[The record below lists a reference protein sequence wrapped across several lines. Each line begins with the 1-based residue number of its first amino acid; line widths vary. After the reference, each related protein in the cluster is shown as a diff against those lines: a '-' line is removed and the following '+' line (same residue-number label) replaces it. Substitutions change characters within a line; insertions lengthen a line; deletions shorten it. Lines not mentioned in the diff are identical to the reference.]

1 MQKIVKLAA
10 PERGLFVS
18 GSSVFARPIC
28 MTKTKDTLSDPV
40 KGINLHGGPYH
51 FDKLELLIK
60 TDENISVF
68 SSEIDEAREWA
79 LAEGCIEKLD
89 QIILNLTGR
98 HSSNVF
104 TSLSSPLLM
113 GVVNVTPDSFYDG
126 GKNSKAQMA
135 ISQAHRLIADG
146 VDIIDIG
153 GESSKPGAVPVTAEQ
168 EIERV
173 IPVIKEVSGFG
184 VPISIDT
191 QKSSVMEAAVIAGA
205 SIVNDI
211 SALSAD
217 PKSLRLLRE
226 LGVPVILMH
235 MQGTPVDMQNNPYY
249 QFAPLDILEYLRN
262 RIDVCLE
269 SGISLS
275 NIIVD
280 PGIGFGKNLNHNVA
294 LLNRLSLFHSLRVPI
309 AIGVSRKS
317 FIASLNEDEPP
328 DQRLA
333 GSLAMAI
340 WACQQGVQI
349 LRVHDVAETKQALK
363 IYKAVVDDD
372 L

>member
-1 MQKIVKLAA
+1 MCI
-10 PERGLFVS
+10 RD
-18 GSSVFARPIC
+18 R
-28 MTKTKDTLSDPV
+28 
-40 KGINLHGGPYH
+40 
-51 FDKLELLIK
+51 
-60 TDENISVF
+60 
-68 SSEIDEAREWA
+68 A

-126 GKNSKAQMA
+126 GKNSKTQMA
-135 ISQAHRLIADG
+135 ISHAHRLIADG

-191 QKSSVMEAAVIAGA
+191 QKSSVMEAAVNAGA

-275 NIIVD
+275 NIIKA
-280 PGIGFGKNLNHNVA
+280 GIVSQSAIISFDVKINITAATNNLSAIGSRKVPKFVISF
-294 LLNRLSLFHSLRVPI
+294 LILSLIHIS
-309 AIGVSRKS
+309 
-317 FIASLNEDEPP
+317 EPTRP
-328 DQRLA
+328 
-333 GSLAMAI
+333 
-340 WACQQGVQI
+340 
-349 LRVHDVAETKQALK
+349 
-363 IYKAVVDDD
+363 Y
-372 L
+372 

>member
-1 MQKIVKLAA
+1 
-10 PERGLFVS
+10 
-18 GSSVFARPIC
+18 
-28 MTKTKDTLSDPV
+28 MTKYYTRPCNFHY
-40 KGINLHGGPYH
+40 GNYARNLIAKKKAFPLAGNLNIA
-51 FDKLELLIK
+51 FDKLEIFERKKRGIVKSNFYSIFDIK
-60 TDENISVF
+60 KLNKKK
-68 SSEIDEAREWA
+68 REKINSDIKSIVSKRKDI
-79 LAEGCIEKLD
+79 LKLKFNKP
-89 QIILNLTGR
+89 QI
-98 HSSNVF
+98 
-104 TSLSSPLLM
+104 M
-113 GVVNVTPDSFYDG
+113 GVLNVTPDSFYDG
-126 GKNSKAQMA
+126 GKNSKTQMA

-146 VDIIDIG
+146 ADIIDIG

-294 LLNRLSLFHSLRVPI
+294 LLNRLSLFHNLRVPI

>member
-28 MTKTKDTLSDPV
+28 MSKTKDTLSDPV
-40 KGINLHGGPYH
+40 KGINLHGGPYN

-60 TDENISVF
+60 TDENIFVF

-79 LAEGCIEKLD
+79 LADGCIEKLD

-104 TSLSSPLLM
+104 ASLSSPLLM

-126 GKNSKAQMA
+126 GKNSKTQIA

-191 QKSSVMEAAVIAGA
+191 QKSSVMEAAVKAGA

-280 PGIGFGKNLNHNVA
+280 PGIGFGKNLNHNLA
-294 LLNRLSLFHSLRVPI
+294 ILNRLSLFHNLRVPI

-363 IYKAVVDDD
+363 IYKAVVDDG